1 LQGFLKLEHG
11 GGGSLTRELLEEVIV
26 PSYFLNHIN
35 NGIGLPEMDDG
46 ATIPLGN
53 KNIVVTTDATTVKP
67 LFFPGGDLG
76 RLAICGAINDLS
88 MMGARPIALAS
99 ALVVEEGFPISTFRQ
114 LLISMNNVMV
124 EVGVP
129 LIAGDT
135 KVVEKGSLDEIVAS
149 TTGIGLAENV
159 VTDSGS
165 EPCDKVIVTGTIGN
179 HQLALL
185 SKREGLS
192 FETSLE
198 SDVAPLWGMI
208 EKTLEI
214 GGIKAMKDPTRGGLS
229 GALNELARKGSLDIV
244 LKEEAIPVKGVVRSA
259 TEMLGL
265 DPMELA
271 NEGIAVMVVDA
282 ERAEDVLKVLR
293 ETELGRD
300 AAIVGEVKEGP
311 HRVILETEIGGRRI
325 VREPYG
331 SPMPRICGK
340 NEGR

>member
-26 PSYFLNHIN
+26 PSYTLSHLER
-35 NGIGLPEMDDG
+35 GIGLPEMDDG
-46 ATIPLGN
+46 ATIPLGD
-53 KNIVVTTDATTVKP
+53 KNIVITTDATTVKP

-76 RLAICGAINDLS
+76 KLAICGAVNDLS
-88 MMGARPIALAS
+88 MMGAKPIALAS
-99 ALVVEEGFPISTFRQ
+99 TLVVEEGFQVSTLKQ
-114 LLISMNNVMV
+114 LLASMNKVMV

-135 KVVEKGSLDEIVAS
+135 KVVERGSLDEIVAS
-149 TTGIGLAENV
+149 TTGIGLAESV

-165 EPCDKVIVTGTIGN
+165 KPGDKIIVSGTIGN
-179 HQLALL
+179 HQLSLL

-192 FETSLE
+192 FEASLE

-208 EKTLEI
+208 EKALKI
-214 GGIKAMKDPTRGGLS
+214 GGINAMKDPTRGGLS
-229 GALNELARKGSLDIV
+229 GALNELARKASVDFILE
-244 LKEEAIPVKGVVRSA
+244 EEAIPVQGVVRSA

-271 NEGIAVMVVDA
+271 NEGVAVMVVDA
-282 ERAEDVLKVLR
+282 NSADDVLRVLR
-293 ETELGRD
+293 KTERGKD
-300 AAIVGEVKEGP
+300 AAIVGEVQAGSR
-311 HRVILETEIGGRRI
+311 RVIMETEIGGRRI

-331 SPMPRICGK
+331 SPMPRIC
-340 NEGR
+340 

>member
-1 LQGFLKLEHG
+1 MQGFLKLEHG

-26 PSYFLNHIN
+26 PSYTLNRLEK
-35 NGIGLPEMDDG
+35 GIGLLEMDDG
-46 ATIPLGN
+46 ATIPLDD

-76 RLAICGAINDLS
+76 RLAICGAVNDLS

-99 ALVVEEGFPISTFRQ
+99 TLVVEEGFPVSTLKR
-114 LLISMNNVMV
+114 LLSSMNDVMV

-135 KVVEKGSLDEIVAS
+135 KIVERGSLDEIVAS
-149 TTGIGLAENV
+149 TTGIGLAKCV
-159 VTDSGS
+159 VSDSGS
-165 EPCDKVIVTGTIGN
+165 EPGDKIIVTGTIGN
-179 HQLALL
+179 HQLSLL

-192 FETSLE
+192 FESTLE

-208 EKTLEI
+208 EKALEV

-229 GALNELARKGSLDIV
+229 GALNELARKASVDLI
-244 LKEEAIPVKGVVRSA
+244 LMEEAIPVQGVVTSA

-282 ERAEDVLKVLR
+282 ERADDILKVLR
-293 ETELGRD
+293 KTEQGKD
-300 AAIVGEVKEGP
+300 AAIVGEVQEGP
-311 HRVILETEIGGRRI
+311 SRVIMETEIGGRRI

-331 SPMPRICGK
+331 SPMPRIC
-340 NEGR
+340 